1 MVLGLFGLAA
11 ALVFNLLHQG
21 FRQFRALNSRHDS
34 QQRLSRAMSALQHD
48 LEKADPDQI
57 GIKRVAAPGNGDV
70 VWFLSAE
77 DPTQTNTDM
86 RYERDP
92 ASGWPRWRRHIVY
105 YLVRPSNVG
114 GALDPNPRNDYF
126 SPQKVLIRK
135 LVDRPGDPETLMT
148 STQVDGLVTIPAD
161 RSLASL
167 AGEPGV
173 EACRLVADGLLSFE
187 ATRYDKTVEID
198 LRSVQLERAQ
208 SAVAVG
214 SISLKDSPYTETQRL
229 RMVMKR

>member
-57 GIKRVAAPGNGDV
+57 GIK
-70 VWFLSAE
+70 
-77 DPTQTNTDM
+77 
-86 RYERDP
+86 RDP